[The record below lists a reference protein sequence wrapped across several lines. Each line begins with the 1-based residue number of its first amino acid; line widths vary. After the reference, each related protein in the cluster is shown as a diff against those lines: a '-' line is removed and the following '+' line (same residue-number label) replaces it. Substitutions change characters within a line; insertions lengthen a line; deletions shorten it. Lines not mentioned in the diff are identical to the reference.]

1 MKGNY
6 LKFFDVWIDLYVTLY
21 FCMDLKYFN
30 IIAEDIEV
38 FYETCYVVLS
48 LNPISEGP
56 KDHLELQG
64 IRKTEMNDG
73 AGRRG

>member
-1 MKGNY
+1 
-6 LKFFDVWIDLYVTLY
+6 
-21 FCMDLKYFN
+21 MDLKYFN